1 MSRYRVISALG
12 AGTSGAR
19 RGPHGKGHFPPLLG
33 SGLHAAHRWVS
44 VPLRLYDSSGENDGA
59 AAVLVTSAERARDLR
74 PVPRTCCPACS
85 APGRTERV
93 RLTFRPRR

>member
-74 PVPRTCCPACS
+74 SGTAYMLSGVQGAGPDGSESV
-85 APGRTERV
+85 
-93 RLTFRPRR
+93 